1 LRRHFFFESVFCSFR
16 VELIAKQWLVALLS
30 SNVGLIG
37 LDCDEEGEAGET
49 GSVMSLLLLQED
61 ASEQVRDATPL
72 EHMKLQRRTQNH

>member
-1 LRRHFFFESVFCSFR
+1 
-16 VELIAKQWLVALLS
+16 LIAKQWLVALLS